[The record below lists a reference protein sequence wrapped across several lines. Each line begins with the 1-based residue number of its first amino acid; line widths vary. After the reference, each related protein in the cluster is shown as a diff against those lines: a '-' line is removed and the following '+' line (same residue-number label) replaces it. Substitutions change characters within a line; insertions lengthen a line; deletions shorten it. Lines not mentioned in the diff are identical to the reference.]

1 MILPKILLLLLSLAC
16 ASAFADEASVRKLME
31 STFPNSKISN
41 VVKTAYGGLYEVYF
55 DNEIIYTDEQVSF
68 VLVGNLIDAK
78 TNQNVT
84 QQRLRKLTAVNVKE
98 IPLDLAIRKVKGNGK
113 RQLIVFSDPMCPYCQ
128 QLERELEKMNNIT
141 VHVMLYPVEVK
152 FKGST
157 ELSKQIWCSSDR
169 VKAWDDWMLRK
180 IRPTAAATCKD
191 PIARLDQV
199 GTKLNINNTPALI
212 FADGGIIPGMV
223 PAAQIEKYLRE
234 TPGS

>member
-1 MILPKILLLLLSLAC
+1 LRILLLWLALAC
-16 ASAFADEASVRKLME
+16 ASAYADEAAVRKLAE
-31 STFPNSKISN
+31 AKFPNSKIAG
-41 VVKTAYGGLYEVYF
+41 VTKTPYGGLYEIQL
-55 DNEIIYTDEQVSF
+55 DKEIVYTDEQVTF

-78 TNQNVT
+78 TDRNVT
-84 QQRLRKLTAVNVKE
+84 QQRMRKLTAVNVKE
-98 IPLDLAIRKVKGNGK
+98 IPLDLAIRKVRGNGK

-128 QLERELEKMNNIT
+128 QLERELEKVNNIT

-169 VKAWDDWMLRK
+169 AKAWDDWMLRK
-180 IRPTAAATCKD
+180 VRPTAAATCKD

-223 PAAQIEKYLRE
+223 PAAQIEKFLSE